1 MPHNI
6 KYIDDIGLSVLNS
19 FKGELLYN
27 NLNVEG
33 KFSGFA
39 RGLAYDRK
47 YFYVG
52 LSRNRNFSKLKS
64 QA

>member
-39 RGLAYDRK
+39 EAWLTIENIFMLD
-47 YFYVG
+47 
-52 LSRNRNFSKLKS
+52 
-64 QA
+64 

>member
-33 KFSGFA
+33 KFSGFET
-39 RGLAYDRK
+39 AYDRK

-52 LSRNRNFSKLKS
+52 LSRNRNFLSLNP
-64 QA
+64 QT